1 MNEEQLYRLA
11 FDELVE
17 LHSNSES
24 NLALVK
30 AQAEYY
36 FRKNKE
42 LLEEITI
49 LKSEN
54 EELKNKIN
62 TPDISDVINKTTE
75 ENK

>member
-1 MNEEQLYRLA
+1 MNEEQLYKLA
-11 FDELVE
+11 FDELSL
-17 LHSNSES
+17 LHSQSES

-36 FRKNKE
+36 LNKNKE
-42 LLEEITI
+42 LLEEIKL

-54 EELKNKIN
+54 KELKTQINK
-62 TPDISDVINKTTE
+62 PDISDVINNTTE